1 MEMEA
6 VVEERASLETQLA
19 SLRTQIDS
27 LTSEVE
33 EQKSKVETCIFL
45 DESKIFLE
53 QKKKKYKETADWPPA
68 QQQQGYLQLNTNEDQ
83 INTKKQQGWPPANS
97 SKETSS

>member
-1 MEMEA
+1 
-6 VVEERASLETQLA
+6 
-19 SLRTQIDS
+19 
-27 LTSEVE
+27 
-33 EQKSKVETCIFL
+33 L

-53 QKKKKYKETADWPPA
+53 PKNKKQKKKQKNKQTNKETADWPPA

-83 INTKKQQGWPPANS
+83 INTKKRQGWPPANS